1 MKPYLNPVSGKPT
14 KSDVTMLTGG
24 LNTCY
29 DKSMIRDNQM
39 YFMWNLSLHNTMSLT
54 TRSNRTSIAWFLEDK
69 NNWETGEIL
78 KMFATSDKTLI
89 TIEKRSDGEIHVYE
103 LKKKSSFL
111 TKDYIGKIDSSY
123 FYSITEC
130 RDSSSKYIFIS
141 TNSKL
146 YKMTKDIIETTFEE
160 VAFEETVATGL
171 LANHKNR
178 LFVANGTSLKFSN
191 LREYDNFVIDEND
204 TINTAGEINI
214 TNANGDITAIVPYDG
229 KLIIFCER
237 SRHILYGDTPNAEL
251 NQFNVVDFDDGLGCV
266 SDETVT
272 ICNRQLFWLDT
283 DMSVYRYNGSYTN
296 KISEPYGNDDYA
308 SYGGISGIGCQTIR
322 IKDFVMSSY
331 GDYVYL
337 AVTRSLSSEAVNDTL
352 FVYDTK
358 NRVWWAED
366 GAFSHLVKWETDTK
380 TPFYYRTDYLI
391 GTMYNN
397 DIVIL
402 NALQKSGE
410 DLLFNSETR
419 QFDSKK
425 IEYAF
430 ETRTWN
436 LGTIKKKKTLTN
448 VWFQADAEA
457 KVGVC
462 DYWGEHNPWDTE
474 SVSLENDYLVLGEME
489 HVHIRHDIKKPT
501 FNMHEGKER
510 QRFIIPRM
518 YMQKIN
524 AFSIRV
530 DGTGYGEFYLLEKE
544 WRMQ

>member
-14 KSDVTMLTGG
+14 KSDVTMFTGG

-29 DKSMIRDNQM
+29 DKSMIKDNQM
-39 YFMWNLSLHNTMSLT
+39 SFMWNLSLRKTMSLA
-54 TRSNRTSIAWFLEDK
+54 TRSNRISVAWFLEDT
-69 NNWETGEIL
+69 NNFGTGEIL

-89 TIEKRSDGEIHVYE
+89 TIEKRPDNTRHVYE
-103 LKKKSSFL
+103 LKKGSSFL
-111 TKDYIGKIDSSY
+111 SKDYIGSVEVSD
-123 FYSITEC
+123 FYSIAEC
-130 RDSSSKYIFIS
+130 RDSSAKYIFIS
-141 TNSKL
+141 TNTEL
-146 YKMTKDIIETTFEE
+146 YKITKNDFETTFEE
-160 VAFEETVATGL
+160 VTFEETTAIGL
-171 LANHKNR
+171 LAWHKNR

-191 LREYDNFVIDEND
+191 LRQYDNFVIDEND

-214 TNANGDITAIVPYDG
+214 SNANGDITAIIPYDG

-251 NQFNVVDFDDGLGCV
+251 NQFNVVDFDDGIGCV

-308 SYGGISGIGCQTIR
+308 SYGGISGIACQTIR
-322 IKDFVMSSY
+322 IKEFVMSSY

-337 AVTRSLSSEAVNDTL
+337 AVTRSSLSEAVNDTL

-358 NRVWWAED
+358 NRVWLAED
-366 GAFSHLVKWETDTK
+366 GAFSHLIKWETDTK

-391 GTMYNN
+391 GTTYNN
-397 DIVIL
+397 DILIL
-402 NALQKSGE
+402 NALQDSGE
-410 DLLFNSETR
+410 DLIFNMDTR
-419 QFDSKK
+419 AFDKVE

-448 VWFQADAEA
+448 VWFQANAEA

-462 DYWGEHNPWDTE
+462 DYWGRHNPWDMK
-474 SVSLENDYLVLGEME
+474 SISLDKDYLVLGEMKK
-489 HVHIRHDIKKPT
+489 VIMRHDIKEPA
-501 FNMHEGKER
+501 FNMHEGGER

-530 DGTGYGEFYLLEKE
+530 DGRGYGEFYLLEKE

>member
-39 YFMWNLSLHNTMSLT
+39 YFMWNLALHKTMSLT
-54 TRSNRTSIAWFLEDK
+54 TRSNRTSMAWFLEDTT
-69 NNWETGEIL
+69 NFGTGEIL

-89 TIEKRSDGEIHVYE
+89 TIEKRPDSAIHVYE
-103 LKKKSSFL
+103 LKKESSFL
-111 TKDYIGKIDSSY
+111 TKDYIGTIENSG

-130 RDSSSKYIFIS
+130 RDSSNKYIFVS
-141 TNSKL
+141 TNVKL
-146 YKMTKDIIETTFEE
+146 YKITKNVFETTFEE
-160 VAFEETVATGL
+160 ITFEETTATGL
-171 LANHKNR
+171 LAWHKNR
-178 LFVANGTSLKFSN
+178 LFVANGVSLKFSN

-204 TINTAGEINI
+204 TVNTAGEINI
-214 TNANGDITAIVPYDG
+214 TNANGDIKAIVPYDD
-229 KLIIFCER
+229 KLMIFCER
-237 SRHILYGDTPNAEL
+237 SRHILYGDTPNSEL
-251 NQFNVVDFDDGLGCV
+251 NQFTVVDFDDGIGCV

-308 SYGGISGIGCQTIR
+308 SYGGISGITCQRIR
-322 IKDFVMSSY
+322 IKSFVMSSY

-352 FVYDTK
+352 LVYDTK

-366 GAFSHLVKWETDTK
+366 GGFSHLTMWETDTK
-380 TPFYYRTDYLI
+380 TPFYYRTDYLV
-391 GTMYNN
+391 GTTYNN
-397 DIVIL
+397 DILIL
-402 NALQKSGE
+402 NALQDSGE
-410 DLLFNSETR
+410 DLLFNMETR
-419 QFDSKK
+419 NFDSEK
-425 IEYAF
+425 IKYAF

-436 LGTIKKKKTLTN
+436 LNTIKKKKTITN
-448 VWFQADAEA
+448 VWFQANADAE
-457 KVGVC
+457 VGIC
-462 DYWGEHNPWDTE
+462 DYWNEHNPWDTE
-474 SVSLENDYLVLGEME
+474 SVNLKNDYLILGKMKR
-489 HVHIRHDIKKPT
+489 VNMRHDIKKPT
-501 FNMHEGKER
+501 FALHEGGER
-510 QRFIIPRM
+510 QRFMIPRM

-530 DGTGYGEFYLLEKE
+530 DGQGKSEFYLLEKE
-544 WRMQ
+544 WRMK